1 MCAQVRVGLES
12 VEEGAYQK
20 RVGQMRLLGELY
32 NYRIVDSR
40 TIFDT
45 LYTLL
50 AFGHDTPET
59 AAALDPPTS
68 YFRVR
73 PCSPPS
79 STVGGITIT
88 IRVIGSLGCSH
99 LLQDDYMPSACLWTD
114 T

>member
-1 MCAQVRVGLES
+1 MTYHYKEGKYSKARRSVQVRVGLES

-50 AFGHDTPET
+50 AFGHDSPET

-68 YFRVR
+68 FFRVR
-73 PCSPPS
+73 AS
-79 STVGGITIT
+79 SLPGNDV
-88 IRVIGSLGCSH
+88 LGMMKTFQEV
-99 LLQDDYMPSACLWTD
+99 LLLW
-114 T
+114 

>member
-1 MCAQVRVGLES
+1 MFSKPGDLGMGMQVRVGLES

-50 AFGHDTPET
+50 AFGHDSPET
-59 AAALDPPTS
+59 AAAVDPPTS

-73 PCSPPS
+73 GSSIPP
-79 STVGGITIT
+79 
-88 IRVIGSLGCSH
+88 H
-99 LLQDDYMPSACLWTD
+99 
-114 T
+114 